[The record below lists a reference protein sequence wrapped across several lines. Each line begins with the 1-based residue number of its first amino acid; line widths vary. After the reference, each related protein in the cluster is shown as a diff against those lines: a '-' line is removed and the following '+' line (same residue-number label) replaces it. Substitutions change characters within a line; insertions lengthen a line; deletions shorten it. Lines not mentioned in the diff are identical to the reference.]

1 MERVL
6 ACLQVQSYNT
16 KKRIPNF
23 LAILWCFEMLKSAH
37 FPSVYWEKIIFL
49 YRESV
54 RIFKVS
60 PWTKVP
66 PLGQVFKIGKRLC
79 KILSFFVVDKGMIK
93 WATPLGVR

>member
-1 MERVL
+1 
-6 ACLQVQSYNT
+6 
-16 KKRIPNF
+16 
-23 LAILWCFEMLKSAH
+23 MLKSAH
-37 FPSVYWEKIIFL
+37 SPSVYWGKIFFL

-93 WATPLGVR
+93 WATPLGRVFKIYNIFPHGFEGFLIL